1 MIVSLAA
8 RTRVSTF
15 AVSLCS
21 ESVSSESNVRVSA
34 GRESV
39 AVLSAAVVSMLTAV
53 VSGVTRVSTSE
64 SASLLRPTALPASM
78 PNDCAA
84 ATITSSAGTHI
95 LDTNFFITRRQR
107 YE

>member
-8 RTRVSTF
+8 RIRVSTF
-15 AVSLCS
+15 DVLLWS
-21 ESVSSESNVRVSA
+21 ESVRSESRVSVSA
-34 GRESV
+34 GRESMTT
-39 AVLSAAVVSMLTAV
+39 LSAAVVSRLTVV

-84 ATITSSAGTHI
+84 ATITSNAGTHI